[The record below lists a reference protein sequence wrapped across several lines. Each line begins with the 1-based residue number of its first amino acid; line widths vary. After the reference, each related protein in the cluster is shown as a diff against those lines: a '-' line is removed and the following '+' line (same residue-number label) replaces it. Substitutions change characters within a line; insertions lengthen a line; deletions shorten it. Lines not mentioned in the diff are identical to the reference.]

1 MKKTIYLLLILCAS
15 CSKQVLDK
23 PPLGYSFMPNY
34 LNFDS
39 VNIQLPK
46 TPEEMVELDSLEYFK
61 QFPIDSGEVATKY
74 GILISERKAGEF
86 IFYKAGYER
95 LQKEL
100 EMSEYVRKEY
110 YDKSLDAE
118 KLYQQRI
125 VELKK
130 KAKRSWIEKN
140 IGYIGVI
147 AGIATAILTEFA
159 VIKAK

>member
-1 MKKTIYLLLILCAS
+1 MKKTIYLLILCVS
-15 CSKQVLDK
+15 CSKQVLDE

-39 VNIQLPK
+39 INVQLPK
-46 TPEEMVELDSLEYFK
+46 TPEDMVELDSLEYFK
-61 QFPIDSGEVATKY
+61 QFPIDSGEVSTRF

-86 IFYKAGYER
+86 IFYKVGYER
-95 LQKEL
+95 VQKEL
-100 EMSEYVRKEY
+100 EMSEFLRSEY

-130 KAKRSWIEKN
+130 KARRSWLEKN
-140 IGYIGVI
+140 MGYIGFI
-147 AGIATAILTEFA
+147 AGLATAILTEFA
-159 VIKAK
+159 VIKANK